1 MLVAKHR
8 PDADKDCLKLQHPS
22 ENPDSGQKQ
31 KEGATV
37 GVLRVVATLSCRR
50 RNPFE
55 VVA

>member
-1 MLVAKHR
+1 MLVAKYR